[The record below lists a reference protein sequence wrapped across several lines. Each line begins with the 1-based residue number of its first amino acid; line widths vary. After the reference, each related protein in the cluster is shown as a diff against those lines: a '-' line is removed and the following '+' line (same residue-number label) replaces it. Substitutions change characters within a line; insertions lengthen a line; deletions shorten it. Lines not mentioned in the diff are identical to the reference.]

1 MHCSQDPQV
10 RNSANFKLKLGLI
23 HTFTNYFTTMFL
35 AINDIQTDPRMNIQ
49 RDKKEKITRERCA
62 ETISQYTKFY
72 YTLFILVAVV
82 IA

>member
-1 MHCSQDPQV
+1 
-10 RNSANFKLKLGLI
+10 
-23 HTFTNYFTTMFL
+23 MFL
-35 AINDIQTDPRMNIQ
+35 TINDIQTDPRMNIQ
-49 RDKKEKITRERCA
+49 RNKKEKITRERCA